1 MLIRAQPGE
10 GGDGA
15 ALKIVSPVGGRV
27 LRVLQESAR
36 ALPAGTPLLEVG
48 DPADLEV
55 RIDVLSRDGAAIS
68 PGARVLLENW
78 GGAQALEARVRLVEP
93 SAFTKISALGVEE
106 QRVYVIA
113 DLIDP
118 PAARATLGDGF
129 RVEARIVRWSGD
141 NVLRV
146 PAGALFQ
153 RAGGWQ
159 TFVIEGRRARL
170 RSVRVG
176 ASNGLA
182 TQVVAGLNAGESVVV
197 YPGDRVTD
205 GSRVR
210 GLDVEGK

>member
-1 MLIRAQPGE
+1 
-10 GGDGA
+10 
-15 ALKIVSPVGGRV
+15 
-27 LRVLQESAR
+27 
-36 ALPAGTPLLEVG
+36 
-48 DPADLEV
+48 V

-146 PAGALFQ
+146 PSGALFQ

-170 RSVRVG
+170 RSVQVG
-176 ASNGLA
+176 ASNGLV
-182 TQVVAGLNAGESVVV
+182 TQVVAGLIAGESVVV

-205 GSRVR
+205 GSPVS